1 MNTNKRKELKVSAI
15 RNGTVIDHIPAES
28 TFQVIKI
35 LGLENSKSQIY
46 IGNHLESKKYG
57 TKGIIKISDK
67 YFKKDEVNKI
77 SLVAPSATLIEI
89 KDYDVVNKAKVE
101 IPGNIE
107 KIVRCFN
114 PKCVTNNQPV
124 ETKFKVI
131 TDHHGRMKL
140 KCHYCEKT
148 MSQESIEFL

>member
-1 MNTNKRKELKVSAI
+1 MSNKRRELKVSAL
-15 RNGTVIDHIPAES
+15 RNGTVIDHIPADN

-35 LGLENSKSQIY
+35 LGLESSQSQIY

-67 YFKKDEVNKI
+67 YFERDEINKI
-77 SLVAPSATLIEI
+77 SLAAPSATLIEI
-89 KDYDVVNKAKVE
+89 KDYEVVGKSKVE
-101 IPGNIE
+101 IPESIE

-114 PKCVTNNQPV
+114 PKCVTNNQEV

-148 MSQESIEFL
+148 MAQESIEFL

>member
-1 MNTNKRKELKVSAI
+1 MSNKRRELKVSAL
-15 RNGTVIDHIPAES
+15 RDGTVIDHIPADN

-35 LGLENSKSQIY
+35 LGLGSSQSQIY
-46 IGNHLESKKYG
+46 IGNHLESKKFG
-57 TKGIIKISDK
+57 TKGIIKISDR
-67 YFKKDEVNKI
+67 YFERDEINKI
-77 SLVAPSATLIEI
+77 SLAAPSATLIEI
-89 KDYDVVNKAKVE
+89 KDYEVVSKSKVE
-101 IPGNIE
+101 IPESIE

-114 PKCVTNNQPV
+114 PKCVTNNQEV

-148 MSQESIEFL
+148 MAQENIEFL

>member
-1 MNTNKRKELKVSAI
+1 MSNKRRELKVSAL
-15 RNGTVIDHIPAES
+15 RNGTVIDHIPAEN

-46 IGNHLESKKYG
+46 IGNHLESKKFG
-57 TKGIIKISDK
+57 TKGLIKISDK
-67 YFKKDEVNKI
+67 YFEKDEINKI
-77 SLVAPSATLIEI
+77 SLAAPSATLIEI
-89 KDYDVVNKAKVE
+89 KDYEVVSKSKVE
-101 IPGNIE
+101 IPEQVE

-114 PKCVTNNQPV
+114 PKCITNNQRV

-148 MSQESIEFL
+148 MAQENIEFL